1 MRVRRRVIVAL
12 ATLTVLGSTVA
23 LATAGPAQA
32 SSRAKRPSAPVF
44 KSKSTVTV
52 AAGAVS
58 YTIKTKATPVAAIS
72 AVGTLPSGLSL
83 VDQGNGTATL
93 SGTEAHGAVF
103 TIGLQATNSV
113 ATTDQTLTLKVE
125 GLPEVRHVFVIT
137 LENEGYDATF
147 GDPSVDPYLATTL
160 PSQGILLKKYY
171 GIGHYS
177 NDNYVAMI
185 SGQPPNS
192 DNQLDCAASG
202 FADFPAGDGL
212 VDGIQQGAGCEYPA
226 DVPTLPGQLDAAGY
240 TWKGYMED
248 MGNDPTRESAT
259 CGYAGDNQPDNT
271 LFAESGDGYAARH
284 DPFVYFHSI
293 TDDSAECN
301 SNVVPLGATDGTL
314 PAGTPA
320 GVTGLATDLQS
331 VDTTPNYSFIT
342 PNLCDDGHDYPCKN
356 ETSPSTSAVAD
367 QNAFLQTWVPLI
379 EASPAFRQDGL
390 LIVTFD
396 ESDLS
401 DSRACCGETVGPA
414 ADAGGNGQSGP
425 GGGLIGTVMVSPF
438 ITPGSKD
445 STPLNHYSMLAS
457 IEDLFGFPRIGEAA
471 TVTSTFDTGVFSTTA
486 K

>member
-1 MRVRRRVIVAL
+1 MRVRRQVVVAL
-12 ATLTVLGSTVA
+12 ATLTVLGSTMAFVA
-23 LATAGPAQA
+23 AAPAQA
-32 SSRAKRPSAPVF
+32 SSRGSRPTAPVF
-44 KSKSTVTV
+44 KSKSTVTFPV
-52 AAGAVS
+52 GAIT
-58 YTIKTKATPVAAIS
+58 YTITTRANPVAAITG
-72 AVGTLPSGLSL
+72 VGTLPPGLSL
-83 VDQGNGTATL
+83 VDNGNGTATL
-93 SGTEAHGAVF
+93 TGTEAYGAVL
-103 TIGLQATNSV
+103 TIGLQASNSV
-113 ATTDQTLTLKVE
+113 ATTDQTLTLKVR

-137 LENEGYDATF
+137 LENEGYKATF
-147 GDPSVDPYLATTL
+147 GNPAVDPYLATTL

-177 NDNYVAMI
+177 NDNYVAML

-192 DNQLDCAASG
+192 DNQLDCALSG

-248 MGNDPTRESAT
+248 MGNVPTRESAT
-259 CGYAGDNQPDNT
+259 CGYAGDGQPDNT
-271 LFAESGDGYAARH
+271 LAAVSGDGYAARH

-293 TDDSAECN
+293 TDDTALCDS
-301 SNVVPLGATDGTL
+301 SVVPLGATDGTL
-314 PAGTPA
+314 PVGTPA

-331 VDTTPNYSFIT
+331 VGTTPNYSFIT
-342 PNLCDDGHDYPCKN
+342 PNLCDDGHDYPCQN
-356 ETSPSTSAVAD
+356 QTSPASSAVAD

-379 EASPAFRQDGL
+379 EASPAFKQDGL

-401 DSRACCGETVGPA
+401 DARACCGETVGPA
-414 ADAGGNGQSGP
+414 ADSGGNGQTGP

-438 ITPGSKD
+438 ITSGSKD
-445 STPLNHYSMLAS
+445 ATALNHYSMLAS
-457 IEDLFGFPRIGEAA
+457 IEDLFGLPRLGEAA
-471 TVTSTFDTGVFSTTA
+471 TVTSTFDTGVFSTTG

>member
-1 MRVRRRVIVAL
+1 MRVRRHVIVAL

-23 LATAGPAQA
+23 LASAGPAQA
-32 SSRAKRPSAPVF
+32 SSQGKQPSAPVF
-44 KSKSTVTV
+44 KSKSTATV
-52 AAGAVS
+52 ATGTVT
-58 YTIKTKATPVAAIS
+58 YTVTTKANPVAAIT
-72 AVGTLPSGLSL
+72 ATGTLPAGLSL
-83 VDQGNGTATL
+83 VDNGNGTATL
-93 SGTEAHGAVF
+93 SGTETYGAVL
-103 TIGLQATNSV
+103 TIGLQATNTV
-113 ATTDQTLTLKVE
+113 ATTDQTLTLKVQ
-125 GLPEVRHVFVIT
+125 GLPEIRHVFVIT
-137 LENEGYDATF
+137 LENEGYKATF
-147 GDPSVDPYLATTL
+147 GNPSVDPYLATTL

-212 VDGIQQGAGCEYPA
+212 IDGIQQGAGCEYPA

-248 MGNDPTRESAT
+248 MGNDPTRESTT
-259 CGYAGDNQPDNT
+259 CGYAGDNQSDNT
-271 LFAESGDGYAARH
+271 LFAVPGDGYAARH

-293 TDDSAECN
+293 TDDSALCN
-301 SNVVPLGATDGTL
+301 NDVVPLGTTDGTL

-320 GVTGLATDLQS
+320 GVTGLATDLAS
-331 VDTTPNYSFIT
+331 VTTTPNYSFIT
-342 PNLCDDGHDYPCKN
+342 PNLCNDGHDYPCTN
-356 ETSPSTSAVAD
+356 ETAPSTSAVAD

-379 EASPAFRQDGL
+379 EASPAFKQDGL

-401 DSRACCGETVGPA
+401 DARACCGETVGPA
-414 ADAGGNGQSGP
+414 ADAGGNGQTGP

-438 ITPGSKD
+438 ITPGTKD
-445 STPLNHYSMLAS
+445 TTALNHYSMLAS
-457 IEDLFGFPRIGEAA
+457 IEDLFGFPRLGEAA